1 MTKQYLN
8 PKQALDIEPAA
19 ERNIAGMTECCL
31 DVNGKNAA
39 IMKGRGSFTW
49 WLIWFVSMCLMVGLP
64 LSFIGGSIEAGV
76 KAYFGLVA
84 ILLLGF
90 GTPLNFWCIRVW
102 RHQLPLRFNRKTR
115 KVYLHFRGKTYITD
129 WDTIR
134 AYLTVQSGLTGVGAP
149 IRDPQINIEFD
160 QGTDKPL
167 TVFLLGTDR
176 LDMTDEQQAAT
187 FWEYIRRYMEE
198 GPEAVP
204 APDLDIW
211 RPAEKGELL
220 KLHWPF
226 PILRSKNELF
236 WPFDI
241 AVFFPIRVVW
251 FLISYPTEVL
261 YYHLAKR
268 IKVDPFPPEMEEP
281 CKCDDGASS

>member
-1 MTKQYLN
+1 MN
-8 PKQALDIEPAA
+8 PGGASLSSKAICPSAATSQGRISKSPTGPA
-19 ERNIAGMTECCL
+19 TPS
-31 DVNGKNAA
+31 KN
-39 IMKGRGSFTW
+39 
-49 WLIWFVSMCLMVGLP
+49 LILCAF
-64 LSFIGGSIEAGV
+64 
-76 KAYFGLVA
+76 
-84 ILLLGF
+84 
-90 GTPLNFWCIRVW
+90 
-102 RHQLPLRFNRKTR
+102 QLPLRFNRRTR
-115 KVYLHFRGKTYITD
+115 KVYFNFKGKTYVEN

-134 AYLTVQSGLTGVGAP
+134 AYLTTQSGLTGVGAP

-160 QGTDKPL
+160 QGTGKPL

-176 LDMTDEQQAAT
+176 WDMTVDQKAAA

-198 GPEAVP
+198 GPQAVP

-220 KLHWPF
+220 KLHWSF

-241 AVFFPIRVVW
+241 AVFFPIRIIW

-281 CKCDDGASS
+281 CRCDREISS

>member
-1 MTKQYLN
+1 MAKQYLDI
-8 PKQALDIEPAA
+8 KQAMDIEPAA
-19 ERNIAGMTECCL
+19 ERNIAAMTACCL
-31 DVNGKNAA
+31 DVNGKSAA
-39 IMKGRGSFTW
+39 LVMARGGGAW
-49 WLIWFVSMCLMVGLP
+49 WMIWM
-64 LSFIGGSIEAGV
+64 A
-76 KAYFGLVA
+76 
-84 ILLLGF
+84 LGF
-90 GTPLNFWCIRVW
+90 GGMGIPLGIYKGQPLEGMLYFLGVSSIFFLSLYAWPVRVW

-115 KVYLHFRGKTYITD
+115 KVYFNFKGTTYIEN

-134 AYLTVQSGLTGVGAP
+134 AYLTTQSGLTGVGAP

-176 LDMTDEQQAAT
+176 WDMTVDQKAAA

-198 GPEAVP
+198 GPQAVP

-211 RPAEKGELL
+211 HPAEKGELH

-241 AVFFPIRVVW
+241 AVFFPIRIIRL
-251 FLISYPTEVL
+251 LISYPTEVL

-281 CKCDDGASS
+281 CRSDREISS

>member
-1 MTKQYLN
+1 MTKQYLDI
-8 PKQALDIEPAA
+8 KQPLDIEPAA
-19 ERNIAGMTECCL
+19 ESNVDAVGECCL
-31 DVNGKNAA
+31 DVNGKNSYIAKARGGGAWWMIWMA
-39 IMKGRGSFTW
+39 IAFGGSGIPFGIYIDRP
-49 WLIWFVSMCLMVGLP
+49 LDGL
-64 LSFIGGSIEAGV
+64 LYFIFIGGFFFLSLYV
-76 KAYFGLVA
+76 WPV
-84 ILLLGF
+84 
-90 GTPLNFWCIRVW
+90 RVW

-115 KVYLHFRGKTYITD
+115 KVYLHFRGKTYITN

-149 IRDPQINIEFD
+149 IRDQQINIEFD

-167 TVFLLGTDR
+167 TVFLMGTDR
-176 LDMTDEQQAAT
+176 YDVPFDRKADA

-198 GPEAVP
+198 GPQAVP

-211 RPAEKGELL
+211 HPAEKGELL

-268 IKVDPFPPEMEEP
+268 IKVDPFPPEMDEP
-281 CKCDDGASS
+281 CRCKDEASS